1 MKKILKKKT
10 YWADFCLLLLLL
22 FPLLVSCA
30 KYETVSSQKDFDS
43 EFDKSINLQ
52 EKESFYYYYGE
63 KIPVEQHADMLFI
76 QFSSKEHKESYKRKL
91 TSVSSLQLYSS
102 NANNF
107 QQDDESSFLVAY
119 STIGNLSSKQLS
131 EIEYEDGVQGVS
143 FICGDPGNTFTVS
156 IPNTT
161 VPDGSRRKLYIRLY
175 DSQN

>member
-1 MKKILKKKT
+1 MKKT

-131 EIEYEDGVQGVS
+131 EIEYEDGDKVS
-143 FICGDPGNTFTVS
+143 HLFVVTQEI
-156 IPNTT
+156 
-161 VPDGSRRKLYIRLY
+161 LLL
-175 DSQN
+175 SQSASAVAEDDEPKEN

>member
-1 MKKILKKKT
+1 MKKT

-131 EIEYEDGVQGVS
+131 EIEY
-143 FICGDPGNTFTVS
+143 
-156 IPNTT
+156 
-161 VPDGSRRKLYIRLY
+161 
-175 DSQN
+175 